1 MRDIQKYLDAAEAAK
16 EDVESEVALLSPML
30 RTGWDAMSDES
41 RANLLADKE
50 LIDCDAAGQCYD
62 AEDPDYVRPKD
73 LTTLLANARQHGDDS
88 DEPEHEV
95 VDLQT
100 YLIAFERHTS
110 DAEWDA
116 FVESAAAQKVL
127 SAGGSSPAP

>member
-41 RANLLADKE
+41 RASFLADGE
-50 LIDCDAAGQCYD
+50 LVDCDAAGQCYD
-62 AEDPDYVRPKD
+62 ADDPEYVRPKD

-95 VDLQT
+95 GDLQT
-100 YLIAFERHTS
+100 YLIAFKRHAS
-110 DAEWDA
+110 DAEWAA
-116 FVESAAAQKVL
+116 FEDSAPAQKVL
-127 SAGGSSPAP
+127 AAGGTSPAP